1 LVLFFK
7 KELLPFFFMN
17 PSFWQFRTIAA
28 RALVPLSCIT
38 AWVTARR
45 VAREGWHAGV
55 PVLCAGNATV
65 GGSGKTPLVLD
76 LCKRLSAR
84 GTAVHVL
91 TRGYGGTARGPLRV
105 DPARHSAAEVGDEAL
120 LLAAAAPCWVGA
132 DRAASARAAVAAG
145 AEALLLDDGLQNPG
159 VVKDFSALVI
169 DGGGGFGNGFLLP
182 AGPLREPVRA
192 AAARCGIAVMVGADR
207 TNAAGLLPEGMRIL
221 QARMAPAAD
230 MLALAGEK
238 VFAFAGIGRPQ
249 KFFLSLQEAGL
260 VLAGTRTFADHHPF
274 SGREL
279 AALRRDA
286 VEAGA
291 RLVTT
296 EKDFARIKPADR
308 DGITALGAQLAWA
321 NEAAID
327 ALLAEVIA

>member
-1 LVLFFK
+1 MT
-7 KELLPFFFMN
+7 PA
-17 PSFWQFRTIAA
+17 FWQFRGIAA

-38 AWVTARR
+38 AWLTARR
-45 VAREGWHAGV
+45 VGREGWHAGV
-55 PVLCAGNATV
+55 PVLCAGNGTV

-76 LCKRLSAR
+76 LCKRLNRR

-91 TRGYGGTARGPLRV
+91 TRGYRGTARGPLRV
-105 DPARHSAAEVGDEAL
+105 DPARHTAAEVGDEAL

-132 DRAASARAAVAAG
+132 DRAASAKAAVAAG
-145 AEALLLDDGLQNPG
+145 AGALLLDDGLQNPG
-159 VVKDFSALVI
+159 VAKDFSALVI
-169 DGGGGFGNGFLLP
+169 DGGSGFGNGFLLP
-182 AGPLREPVRA
+182 AGPLREPVGE
-192 AAARCGIAVMVGADR
+192 AAARCRIAVIVGADR
-207 TNAAGLLPEGMRIL
+207 TNAAGLLPEGMRVL
-221 QARMAPAAD
+221 QARLAPAAD

-260 VLAGTRTFADHHPF
+260 VLAGTRAFADHHSF
-274 SGREL
+274 TAREL

-286 VEAGA
+286 EAAGA

-296 EKDFARIKPADR
+296 EKDYVRIKPAER
-308 DGITALGAQLAWA
+308 DGITALGARLAWA

-327 ALLAEVIA
+327 DLLAEIVA